1 MNTTKSNKISL
12 SGEAPTG
19 ATHASQVRVCVV
31 GLGHWGPNLVR
42 AIERHPRAKV
52 VVAADASSARRAI
65 VAERIPGIALEAS
78 LQDCLKKYEFDTVFV
93 AVPTELH
100 FQIGM
105 QVLAAGKNLFLEK
118 PLASNSQEAL
128 ELCDEAASR
137 NLQLMT
143 GHIFLYN
150 GGITAMKEFVD
161 KGELG
166 NLFYINALRTNLGP
180 LRSDVNALWDLASH
194 DVAIFNYIF
203 GAMPLQVTCSAY
215 HLLGR
220 PVEDI
225 AQGTLVY
232 PNNRV
237 AAFFVSW
244 LDPQKK
250 REITVVGDRKML
262 TLDDM
267 RPERPIKIFDKGV
280 TVSKPDEYTDT
291 FNNFRMA
298 IRDGECL
305 EPEITTGEPLVNEC
319 SHFIDCILSGKRPL
333 TDGQNGLNVVL
344 VLEALTRS
352 LHEDGRPVSLWQ
364 QGQLREVSTK
374 PASQPPVAIRA
385 N

>member
-1 MNTTKSNKISL
+1 MNGSNKS
-12 SGEAPTG
+12 SAAGGKSSSPA
-19 ATHASQVRVCVV
+19 AKQVRVCVV

-42 AIERHPRAKV
+42 AIERHQGAKV
-52 VVAADASSARRAI
+52 VVAADASPDRRAL
-65 VAERIPGIALEAS
+65 VAERIPGLPLESS
-78 LQDCLKKYEFDTVFV
+78 LAECLKKYEFDAVFV
-93 AVPTELH
+93 AVPTEFH

-105 QVLAAGKNLFLEK
+105 QALEAGKHLFVEK
-118 PLASNSQEAL
+118 PIAGNSQEAV
-128 ELCDEAASR
+128 ELCDEAVRR
-137 NLQLMT
+137 NLTLMT

-150 GGITAMKEFVD
+150 RGITAMKEYVD

-166 NLFYINALRTNLGP
+166 NLFYIHSTRTNLGP

-194 DVAIFNYIF
+194 DIAIFNYIF
-203 GAMPLQVTCSAY
+203 GALPMQVTCSAY

-225 AQGTLVY
+225 AQGTLLY
-232 PNNRV
+232 PGNRV

-262 TLDDM
+262 TFDDM
-267 RPERPIKIFDKGV
+267 RPERPLKIFDKGV
-280 TVSKPDEYTDT
+280 TVSKLEEYTDT
-291 FNNFRMA
+291 FNNFRMS
-298 IRDGECL
+298 IREGQCI

-319 SHFIDCILSGKRPL
+319 SHFIDCILNGKRPM
-333 TDGQNGLNVVL
+333 TDGQNGLDVVM

-352 LHEDGRPVSLWQ
+352 FHENGRPVSMWQ
-364 QGQLREVSTK
+364 RERPKTSVEAA
-374 PASQPPVAIRA
+374 ASAPVPSAVRP

>member
-1 MNTTKSNKISL
+1 MNTPLNPSTPSK
-12 SGEAPTG
+12 
-19 ATHASQVRVCVV
+19 QVRACVV

-42 AIERHPRAKV
+42 AIERHPNAKV
-52 VVAADASSARRAI
+52 VVAADASPERRAL
-65 VAERIPGIALEAS
+65 VAQRIPGLALESS
-78 LQDCLKKYEFDTVFV
+78 LSDCLKKYEFDTVFV
-93 AVPTELH
+93 AVPTEFH
-100 FQIGM
+100 FQVGM
-105 QVLAAGKNLFLEK
+105 QVLEAGKHLFIEK

-128 ELCDEAASR
+128 ELCDEAARR
-137 NLQLMT
+137 NLQIMT

-150 GGITAMKEFVD
+150 GGINAMKSYVD

-166 NLFYINALRTNLGP
+166 NLFYIHSTRTNLGP

-194 DVAIFNYIF
+194 DIAIFNYIF
-203 GAMPLQVTCSAY
+203 GGTPMQVTCSAY

-225 AQGTLVY
+225 AQGTLLY
-232 PNNRV
+232 PGNRV

-262 TLDDM
+262 TFDDM

-280 TVSKPDEYTDT
+280 TVSKPEEYTDT

-298 IRDGECL
+298 IREGQSI

-319 SHFIDCILSGKRPL
+319 THFIDCILTGNRPL
-333 TDGQNGLNVVL
+333 TDGQNGLDVVR

-352 LHEDGRPVSLWQ
+352 FHEDGRPVSMWQ
-364 QGQLREVSTK
+364 RERPATGTAAQPSGAPQALR
-374 PASQPPVAIRA
+374 P

>member
-1 MNTTKSNKISL
+1 M
-12 SGEAPTG
+12 
-19 ATHASQVRVCVV
+19 
-31 GLGHWGPNLVR
+31 
-42 AIERHPRAKV
+42 
-52 VVAADASSARRAI
+52 
-65 VAERIPGIALEAS
+65 
-78 LQDCLKKYEFDTVFV
+78 
-93 AVPTELH
+93 
-100 FQIGM
+100 
-105 QVLAAGKNLFLEK
+105 
-118 PLASNSQEAL
+118 
-128 ELCDEAASR
+128 
-137 NLQLMT
+137 
-143 GHIFLYN
+143 
-150 GGITAMKEFVD
+150 
-161 KGELG
+161 
-166 NLFYINALRTNLGP
+166 
-180 LRSDVNALWDLASH
+180 LWDLASH

-203 GAMPLQVTCSAY
+203 DAMPIQVTCSAY

-262 TLDDM
+262 TFDDM
-267 RPERPIKIFDKGV
+267 RSERPIKIFDKGI
-280 TVSKPDEYTDT
+280 TVSKPHEYTDT

-298 IRDGECL
+298 IREGECI
-305 EPEITTGEPLVNEC
+305 EPELTTGEPLVNEC
-319 SHFIDCILSGKRPL
+319 GHFIDCILSGKRPL
-333 TDGQNGLNVVL
+333 TDGQNGLNVVR